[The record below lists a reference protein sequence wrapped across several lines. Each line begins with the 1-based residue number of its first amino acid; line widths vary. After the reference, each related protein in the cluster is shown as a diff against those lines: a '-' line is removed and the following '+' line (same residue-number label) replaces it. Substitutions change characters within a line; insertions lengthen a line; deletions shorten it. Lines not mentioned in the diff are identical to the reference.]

1 MVGPPVD
8 LTPEDIEIMSNL
20 LCVLP
25 HDEEQQSRVR
35 SDVRTRLTRG
45 LESTKYITASSGARS
60 TANIADA
67 AALFMLYG
75 CRAAA

>member
-1 MVGPPVD
+1 MSMMGSPID

-25 HDEEQQSRVR
+25 HDEERQSRVR

-45 LESTKYITASSGARS
+45 LEGTKNNNGLIWCKVT
-60 TANIADA
+60 
-67 AALFMLYG
+67 
-75 CRAAA
+75 C